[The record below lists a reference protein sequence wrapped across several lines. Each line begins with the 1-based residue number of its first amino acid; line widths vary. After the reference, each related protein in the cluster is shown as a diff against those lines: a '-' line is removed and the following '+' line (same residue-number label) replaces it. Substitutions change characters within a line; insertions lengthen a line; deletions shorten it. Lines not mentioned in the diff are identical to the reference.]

1 MKKSPLLG
9 ALPII
14 AQALGR
20 QRGIQVVIGG
30 SRAFTDFQTI
40 TIPAL
45 PPDDRQ
51 TAILANGYIDHESAH
66 IRYTDPACPKPSGLV
81 GVLLNV
87 FEDIRVERALSQAYP
102 GSRHNLAALIA
113 ALEAEKPVAPD
124 PSADVIEQVVMGLLA
139 LLRTQ
144 VLDQT
149 ALAATAAIMEARLAS
164 RLSDT
169 VWNPVRALAF
179 EVQSARSTQDAL
191 ALAEAVVRL
200 LTQAASGAAANAP
213 VPAEGD
219 PDTADENPQDAPHA
233 VSNEAGAAPL
243 TVSQVQALTA
253 LMATTASVPAADV
266 GACAAA
272 ALNTQAALT
281 EAYAVTMANYESP
294 PPCPA
299 AHALL
304 HEVRAATGVLRR
316 RLAHVVQ
323 ARCQATTVLG
333 RRGRRLA
340 GAALYRLT
348 VGDPRLF
355 CRQIDGE
362 ALDTAISVLLD
373 RSGSMVSEM
382 MIASRAVLALA
393 LALDELAGVACH
405 VAAFPGEREGLMPLK
420 EINERARHV
429 AGRFELKASGAT
441 PLAAALWRVAFDLT
455 LRPVARRCVVVITDG
470 QPDDSVAARDIIA
483 RCRQSGIEVVGLG
496 IGLSLSQLQA
506 VFGAAEAQAINHIH
520 DVAPAL
526 FDLLAQRLTVA
537 A

>member
-51 TAILANGYIDHESAH
+51 AAILANGYIDHESAH
-66 IRYTDPACPKPSGLV
+66 VRHTDPACPKPSGLV

-124 PSADVIEQVVMGLLA
+124 PSADLIEQVVMGLLA

-144 VLDQT
+144 LLGQT

-164 RLSDT
+164 CLSEG
-169 VWNPVRALAF
+169 VWNSVRALAF

-191 ALAEAVVRL
+191 GLAEAVVQL
-200 LTQAASGAAANAP
+200 LTQAAANAP
-213 VPAEGD
+213 APEDGEGD
-219 PDTADENPQDAPHA
+219 PDTADANPQDAPHA
-233 VSNEAGAAPL
+233 VGNEAGAAPL
-243 TVSQVQALTA
+243 TPGQVEALTA
-253 LMATTASVPAADV
+253 LVATTVSVPAADV
-266 GACAAA
+266 GARAAA

-281 EAYAVTMANYESP
+281 EAYAVTMANYELP
-294 PPCPA
+294 PPHRVA
-299 AHALL
+299 QGMLY
-304 HEVRAATGVLRR
+304 EVRAATAALRR

-333 RRGRRLA
+333 RRGRRLD

-348 VGDPRLF
+348 VGDPRVF
-355 CRQIDGE
+355 CHRIEGE

-373 RSGSMVSEM
+373 RSGSMDVLLGL
-382 MIASRAVLALA
+382 ASQAVLALA
-393 LALDELAGVACH
+393 LALDEMPGVTCQ
-405 VAAFPGEREGLMPLK
+405 VAAFPGEREGLLPLK
-420 EINERARHV
+420 GINERTARV
-429 AGRFELKASGAT
+429 AGRFGLTASGST

-455 LRPVARRCVVVITDG
+455 SQRVARRCVIVITDG
-470 QPDDSVAARDIIA
+470 QPDDPAATRDIIA

-496 IGLSLSQLQA
+496 VGLSLSQTQA
-506 VFGAAEAQAINHIH
+506 VFGVADARAIAAIREL
-520 DVAPAL
+520 APAL
-526 FDLLAQRLTVA
+526 FGLLAQRLTVA
-537 A
+537 V